1 MRLFE
6 RCVKTA
12 FNYDDA
18 TIYLLS
24 IQDVQTV
31 EVLQGEQ
38 DVGSIELGGVLL
50 ESANLT
56 QIEEELTTRA
66 VLETEEK
73 LLLRLEGEVHLDNE
87 AMTHTFLLINVG

>member
-1 MRLFE
+1 M
-6 RCVKTA
+6 
-12 FNYDDA
+12 
-18 TIYLLS
+18 
-24 IQDVQTV
+24 